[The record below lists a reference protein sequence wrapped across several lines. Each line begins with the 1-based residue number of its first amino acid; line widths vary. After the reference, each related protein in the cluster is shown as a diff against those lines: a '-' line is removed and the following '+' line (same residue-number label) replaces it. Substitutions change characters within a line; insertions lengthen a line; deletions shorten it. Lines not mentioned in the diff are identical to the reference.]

1 MDTYIL
7 IHRKK
12 RICTTAIVPICMT
25 DHKVWCMYQLSRS
38 VLSDS
43 LQPHGLQHARLPCPS
58 PPPRACSNS
67 CLSSHLTLC
76 RPLLLLPSI
85 LPNIRV
91 FSNAL
96 ALGIRWPK
104 YWSFSFST
112 SPSKSQFSSVTQS
125 FLTLYDRMDCSAQ
138 GFPVHH

>member
-91 FSNAL
+91 FSNE
-96 ALGIRWPK
+96 
-104 YWSFSFST
+104 
-112 SPSKSQFSSVTQS
+112 SVLHMANILELQLQDQS
-125 FLTLYDRMDCSAQ
+125 FQCTFRTDFLQD
-138 GFPVHH
+138 